1 MTDDTRRDVAL
12 GDISALSA
20 AVTDEAR
27 GPGIGDTGAGA
38 SPREIPRAA
47 RVPAPPSS
55 AWNGQPRS
63 VLVLGA
69 LVVLLLGTV
78 IFLLVQQRQLAASL
92 AALEQ
97 RARESV
103 ASLETQVAST
113 STTLR
118 SADSETQKSLN
129 LVAKDIA
136 RIDANI
142 ARLSTRLE
150 QENKARAA
158 VESDLKSTA
167 GDLRKL
173 AQSVAQS
180 DSQLDGRLRTLAE
193 GVEQLAARQKA
204 QGDSIARLER
214 SGELA
219 QMRSEVAVLGASLRE
234 MQDEHEKRL
243 KAAEQAMGSTDAFRR
258 QVNSTIDRL
267 NQQVAEL
274 YQRR

>member
-1 MTDDTRRDVAL
+1 MSEREIRV
-12 GDISALSA
+12 GDLSSLHPEGDPVTGAPADNWPPPSA
-20 AVTDEAR
+20 ALRQGPKGIAIAR
-27 GPGIGDTGAGA
+27 AWRNMPELLPVLAG
-38 SPREIPRAA
+38 
-47 RVPAPPSS
+47 
-55 AWNGQPRS
+55 
-63 VLVLGA
+63 
-69 LVVLLLGTV
+69 LLLVTMGLAV
-78 IFLLVQQRQLAASL
+78 WLWLEQRQLAASL

-103 ASLETQVAST
+103 ALLETQVAST

-129 LVAKDIA
+129 LVARDIA

-142 ARLSTRLE
+142 ARLSTRLD

-158 VESDLKSTA
+158 VDADLKATA
-167 GDLRKL
+167 ADLRKL
-173 AQSVAQS
+173 AQSSAQS
-180 DSQLDGRLRTLAE
+180 DSQLDGRLRTLADS
-193 GVEQLAARQKA
+193 VDQLAARQKA
-204 QGDSIARLER
+204 QADGLARLER

-219 QMRSEVAVLGASLRE
+219 QLRSEVSVLGASLRE
-234 MQDEHEKRL
+234 MQDEHERRL
-243 KAAEQAMGSTDAFRR
+243 KAAEQAVGSTDAFRR

>member
-1 MTDDTRRDVAL
+1 MTDDTRREVAL

-20 AVTDEAR
+20 AVADEGR
-27 GPGIGDTGAGA
+27 EPGVGDTGMAAG
-38 SPREIPRAA
+38 PRQVRRIAA
-47 RVPAPPSS
+47 ATPATP
-55 AWNGQPRS
+55 ATWHGHPRS

-78 IFLLVQQRQLAASL
+78 IFLVVQQRQLAASL

-136 RIDANI
+136 RLDANI
-142 ARLSTRLE
+142 ARLSTRLD
-150 QENKARAA
+150 QEGKARAA
-158 VESDLKSTA
+158 VDAELKAAA

-173 AQSVAQS
+173 SQSVAQS
-180 DSQLDGRLRTLAE
+180 DSQLDGRLRTLAD
-193 GVEQLAARQKA
+193 GVEQLSARQKTQA
-204 QGDSIARLER
+204 DSLARLER

-219 QMRSEVAVLGASLRE
+219 QLRSEVAVLGASLRE

-243 KAAEQAMGSTDAFRR
+243 KAAEQAVGSSDAFRR

>member
-1 MTDDTRRDVAL
+1 MSSSDITRREVAL
-12 GDISALSA
+12 GDLSAL
-20 AVTDEAR
+20 
-27 GPGIGDTGAGA
+27 DTTA
-38 SPREIPRAA
+38 SDGVP
-47 RVPAPPSS
+47 VGGGPAP
-55 AWNGQPRS
+55 AAPRS
-63 VLVLGA
+63 HSRPGSAGRMQLSGLSSPLVVLCA

-78 IFLLVQQRQLAASL
+78 VFLVVQQRQLAASL

-129 LVAKDIA
+129 LVARDIA

-142 ARLSTRLE
+142 ARLSTRLD

-158 VESDLKSTA
+158 VDADLKATA
-167 GDLRKL
+167 ADLRKL
-173 AQSVAQS
+173 AQSSAQS
-180 DSQLDGRLRTLAE
+180 DSQLDGRLRTLADS
-193 GVEQLAARQKA
+193 VDQLAARQKA
-204 QGDSIARLER
+204 QADGLARLER

-219 QMRSEVAVLGASLRE
+219 QLRSEVSVLGASLRE
-234 MQDEHEKRL
+234 MQDEHERRL
-243 KAAEQAMGSTDAFRR
+243 KAAEQAVGSTDAFRR

>member
-1 MTDDTRRDVAL
+1 MVGTDDDSRRDIPL
-12 GDISALSA
+12 GDLSA
-20 AVTDEAR
+20 FDAVGGGREVPAR
-27 GPGIGDTGAGA
+27 SARRTTRLPSATPRAGA
-38 SPREIPRAA
+38 RLT
-47 RVPAPPSS
+47 PP
-55 AWNGQPRS
+55 
-63 VLVLGA
+63 VLVLGV
-69 LVVLLLGTV
+69 LVMLLLGTV
-78 IFLLVQQRQLAASL
+78 IYLLLQQQQLANSL
-92 AALEQ
+92 AALEL

-158 VESDLKSTA
+158 VDADLKATA
-167 GDLRKL
+167 GELRKL

-180 DSQLDGRLRTLAE
+180 DSQLDGRLRTLAD
-193 GVEQLAARQKA
+193 GVDQLSARQKA

-219 QMRSEVAVLGASLRE
+219 QLRSEVAVLGASLRE
-234 MQDEHEKRL
+234 MQDEHDKRL
-243 KAAEQAMGSTDAFRR
+243 KAAEQAVGSTDAFRR